1 MATPS
6 WCYDAAFYD
15 DARFRIL
22 SKSEVGAVI
31 FCCNEDEI
39 AECLEKKLLGL
50 QLLWPVDLPKIDH
63 GMPLFLF
70 NKSDKKFHGIFER
83 ADEKKEKRFIQI
95 RPKPDQQ
102 YQPLPLARL
111 EGMIYPTD
119 LYLFDMPYFY
129 YELHHIETEDL
140 LALFQGIPG
149 DLDLQRLSISAQ
161 PVIDNESCEAR
172 AGSYHASLKEDED
185 EEEEE
190 DEDED
195 EDEVEDEMEDDEMDK
210 VEGEHMEPSMWEY
223 RDWEYDELL
232 LDWEYDQLMKVDDY
246 HDDVRRTIMEY

>member
-1 MATPS
+1 MAPPA
-6 WCYDAAFYD
+6 WCYDAAFYE

-22 SKSEVGAVI
+22 SKSEVGGVI
-31 FCCNEDEI
+31 FCCNDDQI
-39 AECLEKKLLGL
+39 TECLEKKLLGL

-140 LALFQGIPG
+140 LALFQG
-149 DLDLQRLSISAQ
+149 LCLSIDFLCF
-161 PVIDNESCEAR
+161 PFVAR
-172 AGSYHASLKEDED
+172 DI
-185 EEEEE
+185 
-190 DEDED
+190 
-195 EDEVEDEMEDDEMDK
+195 VM
-210 VEGEHMEPSMWEY
+210 
-223 RDWEYDELL
+223 
-232 LDWEYDQLMKVDDY
+232 
-246 HDDVRRTIMEY
+246 